1 MEEQIHIQE
10 RGKRGW
16 TFYVIYSFILSG
28 LLLLIFGGLLFF
40 YHSHRLPDF
49 SPLKGGN
56 LNAYSI
62 IYSEED
68 EVIGKFLMDNR
79 IPISYEQ
86 IPKPLVNAFIAAED
100 ADFFKHKGV
109 DYKGILRAM
118 FKNFLA
124 GRIVQGGSTITQQ
137 VTKTFFLTPKRS
149 LARKLKEVAYA
160 FGLEQNLSK
169 EEILT
174 LYLNNIYLGNG
185 AYGVEAAA
193 DSYFNKRVEQLNLA
207 EVAMMAGLVKAP
219 SRYSPV
225 NNLKRAKDRQA
236 YVLTRMTE
244 LGFVSQEQKEKALQI
259 PLKIQSRES
268 AYFSKAPYFTEFIR
282 HQVERKYGKEK
293 LYQEG
298 LRIYTT
304 LNLSFQKTAQKSV
317 EAGLRE
323 LDKREGFRGP
333 SQTLSPH
340 EVKELPNKRKGTV
353 PPLPQKEIFE
363 GVILSKEDSK
373 KSYTVWVEDRKGIL
387 PYSEMSWALNI
398 KPTATYKPQKVKTPG
413 DLLNPGD
420 VVYVRVKE
428 SSKKEQALRLSLEQE
443 PIVQGAL
450 LCLDP
455 RTGFVRAMVGGRD
468 FGESQFNR
476 AISARRQPGS
486 AFKPLI
492 YAAALEKG
500 YTPSTIIMD
509 SPVEYSDPDGGTY
522 WAPKNYDED
531 FMGPI
536 TFRNALAHSRN
547 VVTVKILEDIGVGYA
562 LPFIKKLGIE
572 SSIKRDLSIA
582 LGTSGVS
589 MMELTSAFA
598 VFANGGERIKPIFI
612 KKIVTMKG
620 EVLEE
625 NTPYIE
631 MEEKEEEEETAKTP
645 PPASKEQAISPQNAF
660 IMTHLLQ
667 GVVQHGT
674 GQRAKVLGRPVAGK
688 TGTSSD
694 YSDAWFIG
702 YTPSL
707 LTGVWVGFDDKT
719 SLGKKETGARAALPI
734 WINFMDQALRNTP
747 LDTPKP
753 PQGITFIKVN
763 IETGLPTNTDSPE
776 TITEAF
782 IDSSIPREN
791 EAGVTEGSSSGTP
804 LPDRSPGETV
814 QELPR
819 WKDCP
824 GRKHHHPAGDQ
835 DLLPHAKEKFSP
847 KAEGG
852 RLRLWLGTEF

>member
-1 MEEQIHIQE
+1 MFFRDHGLARGAQFFLLMKKRSRSKK
-10 RGKRGW
+10 RGKRGL
-16 TFYVIYSFILSG
+16 TFYVIYAFILSA
-28 LLLLIFGGLLFF
+28 LLLILCGALLFF
-40 YHSHRLPDF
+40 YYSHRLPDF
-49 SPLKGGN
+49 TPLKERN

-62 IYSEED
+62 VYSEED
-68 EVIGKFLMDNR
+68 EVVGKFLVDNR
-79 IPISYEQ
+79 IPIPYER
-86 IPKPLVNAFIAAED
+86 IPKQLINAFIAAED
-100 ADFFKHKGV
+100 AEFFQHKGI

-118 FKNFLA
+118 FKNLIA

-149 LARKLKEVAYA
+149 LLRKLKEVAYS
-160 FGLEQNLSK
+160 FGLERDLSK

-193 DSYFNKRVEQLNLA
+193 ESYFNKRAEQLNLA
-207 EVAMMAGLVKAP
+207 EIAMMAGLVKAP

-236 YVLTRMTE
+236 YVLTRMTK
-244 LGFVSQEQKEKALQI
+244 LGFISPEQKEKNLRI

-304 LNLSFQKTAQKSV
+304 IDLSLQRTAQKSV
-317 EAGLRE
+317 ETGLRE

-333 SQTLSPH
+333 LHTLSPK
-340 EVKELPNKRKGTV
+340 EVKELLNKKKGSLT
-353 PPLPQKEIFE
+353 PLPQNEIFE
-363 GVILSKEDSK
+363 GVVLSKEDSK
-373 KSYTVWVEDRKGIL
+373 KFYTIWVEDRKGIL
-387 PYSEMSWALNI
+387 PFSKMSWALNI
-398 KPTATYKPQKVKTPG
+398 KPTPNYKPQKVKTPG

-420 VVYVRVKE
+420 VIHVRVKE
-428 SSKKEQALRLSLEQE
+428 TSKKEQSPVLTLEQE
-443 PIVQGAL
+443 PLVQGAL

-455 RTGFVRAMVGGRD
+455 KTGHVRAMVGGRD
-468 FGESQFNR
+468 FSESQFNR
-476 AISARRQPGS
+476 AISSRRQPGS
-486 AFKPLI
+486 AFKPII

-500 YTPSTIIMD
+500 YTPSTILMD

-522 WAPKNYDED
+522 WAPKNYDKN

-562 LPFIKKLGIE
+562 LKFIKSLGIE
-572 SSIKRDLSIA
+572 SPIKRDLSIA
-582 LGTSGVS
+582 LGTSGIS
-589 MMELTSAFA
+589 MLELTSAFA
-598 VFANGGERIKPIFI
+598 VFANGGERVKPIFI

-631 MEEKEEEEETAKTP
+631 LEEKEEEEETPETP
-645 PPASKEQAISPQNAF
+645 SPVLKERTISVQNAF

-674 GQRAKVLGRPVAGK
+674 GQRAKVLGRPIAGK

-719 SLGKKETGARAALPI
+719 SLGKNETGSRAALPI
-734 WINFMDQALRNTP
+734 WIYFMDQALKNTP
-747 LDTPKP
+747 IETLKP
-753 PQGITFIKVN
+753 PKGITLIKVN
-763 IETGLPTNTDSPE
+763 IETGLPSDKDSPE
-776 TITEAF
+776 TIMEAF
-782 IDSSIPREN
+782 IESSIPWEKEGREKEN
-791 EAGVTEGSSSGTP
+791 PSSGAP
-804 LPDRSPGETV
+804 LRGRSPG
-814 QELPR
+814 
-819 WKDCP
+819 DP
-824 GRKHHHPAGDQ
+824 GPPSGY
-835 DLLPHAKEKFSP
+835 
-847 KAEGG
+847 
-852 RLRLWLGTEF
+852 

>member
-1 MEEQIHIQE
+1 MKKHN
-10 RGKRGW
+10 RSKKRRKGGW
-16 TFYVIYSFILSG
+16 TYYVIYTFILSAILF
-28 LLLLIFGGLLFF
+28 LLSGVILFF
-40 YHSHRLPDF
+40 YFSHRLPDF
-49 SPLKGGN
+49 TPLKERN
-56 LNAYSI
+56 QNAYSI
-62 IYSEED
+62 VYSEED

-79 IPISYEQ
+79 IPILYEQ
-86 IPKPLVNAFIAAED
+86 IPKQLVNAFIAAED
-100 ADFFKHKGV
+100 AEFFQHKGV

-118 FKNFLA
+118 FKNLLA

-137 VTKTFFLTPKRS
+137 VTRTFFLTPKRS
-149 LARKLKEVAYA
+149 LLRKLREVAYA
-160 FGLEQNLSK
+160 FGLERDLTK

-193 DSYFNKRVEQLNLA
+193 ESYFNKRVEQLNLA
-207 EVAMMAGLVKAP
+207 EMSMMAGLVKAP

-225 NNLKRAKDRQA
+225 NNLKRAKERQA

-244 LGFVSQEQKEKALQI
+244 LGLISQEQKEKTLRI
-259 PLKIQSRES
+259 PLKIQSKES

-304 LNLSFQKTAQKSV
+304 LDLSLQRIAQKSV
-317 EAGLRE
+317 EMGLRE

-333 SQTLSPH
+333 LHTLSPKQ
-340 EVKELPNKRKGTV
+340 VKELLIKKKGTLS
-353 PPLPQKEIFE
+353 PLHQNETFE
-363 GVILSKEDSK
+363 GVVLSKDDSK
-373 KSYTVWVEDRKGIL
+373 KFYSVWVEDRKGIL
-387 PYSEMSWALNI
+387 PYSDMSWALNI
-398 KPTATYKPQKVKTPG
+398 KPTLNYKPQKVKTPG
-413 DLLNPGD
+413 DLLNTGD

-428 SSKKEQALRLSLEQE
+428 PPKKDQPPALTLEQD
-443 PIVQGAL
+443 PLVQGAL
-450 LCLDP
+450 LCFDP
-455 RTGFVRAMVGGRD
+455 KTGLVKAMVGGRD
-468 FGESQFNR
+468 FSESQFNR
-476 AISARRQPGS
+476 AISSRRQPGS
-486 AFKPLI
+486 AFKPMI

-500 YTPSTIIMD
+500 YTPSTILMD

-522 WAPKNYDED
+522 WAPKNYDKE

-547 VVTVKILEDIGVGYA
+547 VVTVKILEDIGVGYT
-562 LPFIKKLGIE
+562 LKFIKKLGIE
-572 SSIKRDLSIA
+572 SPIKRDLSIA

-589 MMELTSAFA
+589 MLEMASAFA
-598 VFANGGERIKPIFI
+598 VFANGGERINPIFI

-631 MEEKEEEEETAKTP
+631 IQEEEEETPEISSAILKDRV
-645 PPASKEQAISPQNAF
+645 ISPQNAF

-719 SLGKKETGARAALPI
+719 SLGKNETGSRAALPI
-734 WINFMDQALRNTP
+734 WISFMDQALKNIPIETMEP
-747 LDTPKP
+747 PK
-753 PQGITFIKVN
+753 GITFIKVN
-763 IETGLPTNTDSPE
+763 IETGLPSDKDSPE
-776 TITEAF
+776 TIMEAF
-782 IDSSIPREN
+782 IDSSILWER
-791 EAGVTEGSSSGTP
+791 EGSEKENPSSGVSAHGRTP
-804 LPDRSPGETV
+804 
-814 QELPR
+814 
-819 WKDCP
+819 
-824 GRKHHHPAGDQ
+824 GD
-835 DLLPHAKEKFSP
+835 PPTPS
-847 KAEGG
+847 GY
-852 RLRLWLGTEF
+852 

>member
-1 MEEQIHIQE
+1 MEEQNSIQKI
-10 RGKRGW
+10 GKKGW
-16 TFYVIYSFILSG
+16 AFYAVYSFTLAV
-28 LLLLIFGGLLFF
+28 LLLLLFGGLLFF
-40 YHSHRLPDF
+40 YYSHRLPDF
-49 SPLKGGN
+49 APLKERN

-79 IPISYEQ
+79 IPISYER
-86 IPKPLVNAFIAAED
+86 IPKPLINAFIAAED
-100 ADFFKHKGV
+100 ADFFQHKGV

-118 FKNFLA
+118 LKNFLA
-124 GRIVQGGSTITQQ
+124 VRIVQGGSTITQQ

-149 LARKLKEVAYA
+149 LGRKLKEVAYA
-160 FGLEQNLSK
+160 FGLEQNLTK

-207 EVAMMAGLVKAP
+207 EMAMLAGLVKAP

-225 NNLKRAKDRQA
+225 NNLKRARDRQA

-244 LGFVSQEQKEKALQI
+244 LGFVSREQKEKALQI

-304 LNLSFQKTAQKSV
+304 LDLSLQRNAQKSV

-333 SQTLSPH
+333 LQTLSPK
-340 EVKELPNKRKGTV
+340 EANELPNKKKGALS
-353 PPLPQKEIFE
+353 PLPQKEIFE
-363 GVILSKEDSK
+363 GVILSKDDSK
-373 KSYTVWVEDRKGIL
+373 KSYTVWIEDRKGIL
-387 PYSEMSWALNI
+387 PFSEISWALNI
-398 KPTATYKPQKVKTPG
+398 KPTLRYKPQKVKTPG

-420 VVYVRVKE
+420 VISVRVKE
-428 SSKKEQALRLSLEQE
+428 SSKKDQALLLSLEQE
-443 PIVQGAL
+443 PLVQGAL
-450 LCLDP
+450 LSLDP
-455 RTGFVRAMVGGRD
+455 KTGYVRAMVGGRD
-468 FGESQFNR
+468 FSESQFNR
-476 AISARRQPGS
+476 SISSRRQPGS
-486 AFKPLI
+486 AFKPMI

-500 YTPSTIIMD
+500 YTPSTVIMD

-522 WAPKNYDED
+522 WAPKNYDEE

-562 LPFIKKLGIE
+562 LQFIKRLGIE

-582 LGTSGVS
+582 LGSSGVS
-589 MMELTSAFA
+589 MMELASAFA

-631 MEEKEEEEETAKTP
+631 MEEKEEEEETPKTHS
-645 PPASKEQAISPQNAF
+645 PALKEQVISPQNAF

-707 LTGVWVGFDDKT
+707 LAEVWVGFDDKT
-719 SLGKKETGARAALPI
+719 SLGKNETGARAALPI
-734 WINFMDQALRNTP
+734 WISFMDQALRNTP
-747 LDTPKP
+747 IETPKP
-753 PQGITFIKVN
+753 PKGITFIKVN
-763 IETGLPTNTDSPE
+763 IETGLPTNGDSPE
-776 TITEAF
+776 TIMEAF
-782 IDSSIPREN
+782 IDSSIPGEKEDREK
-791 EAGVTEGSSSGTP
+791 ERSSTP
-804 LPDRSPGETV
+804 LPERSPGDSRA
-814 QELPR
+814 PSGYY
-819 WKDCP
+819 D
-824 GRKHHHPAGDQ
+824 
-835 DLLPHAKEKFSP
+835 
-847 KAEGG
+847 
-852 RLRLWLGTEF
+852 

>member
-1 MEEQIHIQE
+1 MFFRDHGLARGAQFFLLMKNRSRSKK
-10 RGKRGW
+10 RGKRGL
-16 TFYVIYSFILSG
+16 TFYVIYAFILSA
-28 LLLLIFGGLLFF
+28 LLLILGGALLFF
-40 YHSHRLPDF
+40 YYSHRLPDF
-49 SPLKGGN
+49 TSLKERN

-62 IYSEED
+62 VYSEED
-68 EVIGKFLMDNR
+68 EVVGKFLVDNR
-79 IPISYEQ
+79 IPIPYER
-86 IPKPLVNAFIAAED
+86 IPKQLINAFIAAED
-100 ADFFKHKGV
+100 AEFFQHKGI

-118 FKNFLA
+118 FKNLIA

-149 LARKLKEVAYA
+149 LLRKLKEVAYS
-160 FGLEQNLSK
+160 FGLERDLSK

-193 DSYFNKRVEQLNLA
+193 ESYFNKRAEQLNVA
-207 EVAMMAGLVKAP
+207 EIAMMAGLVKAP

-244 LGFVSQEQKEKALQI
+244 LGFISPEQKEKNLRI

-304 LNLSFQKTAQKSV
+304 IDLSLQRTAQKSV
-317 EAGLRE
+317 ETGLRE

-333 SQTLSPH
+333 LHTLSPK
-340 EVKELPNKRKGTV
+340 EVKELLNKKKGSLT
-353 PPLPQKEIFE
+353 PLPQNEIFE
-363 GVILSKEDSK
+363 GVVLSKEDSK
-373 KSYTVWVEDRKGIL
+373 KFYTIWVEDRKGIL
-387 PYSEMSWALNI
+387 PFSEMSWALNI
-398 KPTATYKPQKVKTPG
+398 KPTPNYKPQKVKTPG

-420 VVYVRVKE
+420 VIHVRVKE
-428 SSKKEQALRLSLEQE
+428 TSKKDQPTVLTLEQE
-443 PIVQGAL
+443 PLVQGAL

-455 RTGFVRAMVGGRD
+455 KTGHVRAMVGGRD
-468 FGESQFNR
+468 FSESQFNR
-476 AISARRQPGS
+476 AISSRRQPGS
-486 AFKPLI
+486 AFKPII

-500 YTPSTIIMD
+500 YTPSTILMD

-522 WAPKNYDED
+522 WAPKNYDKN

-562 LPFIKKLGIE
+562 LKFIKSLGIE
-572 SSIKRDLSIA
+572 SPIKRDLSIA
-582 LGTSGVS
+582 LGTSGIS
-589 MMELTSAFA
+589 MLELTSAFA
-598 VFANGGERIKPIFI
+598 VFANGGERVKPIFI

-631 MEEKEEEEETAKTP
+631 LEEKEEEEETPETP
-645 PPASKEQAISPQNAF
+645 SPVLKERAISVQNAF

-674 GQRAKVLGRPVAGK
+674 GQRAKVLGRPIAGK

-719 SLGKKETGARAALPI
+719 SLGKNETGSRAALPI
-734 WINFMDQALRNTP
+734 WIYFMDQALKNTP
-747 LDTPKP
+747 IETLKP
-753 PQGITFIKVN
+753 PKGITLIKVN
-763 IETGLPTNTDSPE
+763 IETGLPSDKDSPE
-776 TITEAF
+776 TIMEAF
-782 IDSSIPREN
+782 IESSIPWEKEGREKEN
-791 EAGVTEGSSSGTP
+791 PSSGAP
-804 LPDRSPGETV
+804 LRGRSPG
-814 QELPR
+814 
-819 WKDCP
+819 DP
-824 GRKHHHPAGDQ
+824 GAPSGY
-835 DLLPHAKEKFSP
+835 
-847 KAEGG
+847 
-852 RLRLWLGTEF
+852 

>member
-1 MEEQIHIQE
+1 
-10 RGKRGW
+10 
-16 TFYVIYSFILSG
+16 
-28 LLLLIFGGLLFF
+28 LLFF
-40 YHSHRLPDF
+40 YYSHHLPDF
-49 SPLKGGN
+49 SSLKAGN

-79 IPISYEQ
+79 IPISYGE
-86 IPKPLVNAFIAAED
+86 IPKLLVNAFVAAED
-100 ADFFKHKGV
+100 ADFFQHKGV

-118 FKNFLA
+118 FKNLLA

-149 LARKLKEVAYA
+149 LTRKLKEVAYA
-160 FGLEQNLSK
+160 FGLEQSLTK
-169 EEILT
+169 EEILA

-207 EVAMMAGLVKAP
+207 EMAMMAGLVKAP

-236 YVLTRMTE
+236 YVLTRMAE

-259 PLKIQSRES
+259 PLKIQSKES

-282 HQVERKYGKEK
+282 HQVERKYGKGK

-304 LNLSFQKTAQKSV
+304 LDLSLQKAAQRSV

-333 SQTLSPH
+333 SQTLPPN
-340 EVKELPNKRKGTV
+340 EVKELPNKRKGSP
-353 PPLPQKEIFE
+353 PPLSQKEIFE
-363 GVILSKEDSK
+363 GVILSKDDSK
-373 KSYTVWVEDRKGIL
+373 KSYTVWVEDRKGTL
-387 PYSEMSWALNI
+387 PYSEMSWALTM
-398 KPTATYKPQKVKTPG
+398 KPTATYRPQQVKTPG

-428 SSKKEQALRLSLEQE
+428 SSKKEQPLRLSLEQE

-455 RTGFVRAMVGGRD
+455 RTGYVRAMVGGRD

-547 VVTVKILEDIGVGYA
+547 VVTVKILEDIGVGHA

-589 MMELTSAFA
+589 MMELASAFA
-598 VFANGGERIKPIFI
+598 VFANGGERVKPIFI
-612 KKIVTMKG
+612 KKIVTMNG

-631 MEEKEEEEETAKTP
+631 MEERDEEEDVPKTP
-645 PPASKEQAISPQNAF
+645 PPTSKERVISPQNAF

-734 WINFMDQALRNTP
+734 WVSFMDQALRNTP
-747 LDTPKP
+747 VDTLKP
-753 PQGITFIKVN
+753 PPGITFIKVN

-782 IDSSIPREN
+782 IDDSVPREN
-791 EAGVTEGSSSGTP
+791 ETGVREGSSSETP
-804 LPDRSPGETV
+804 VPERSPGGT
-814 QELPR
+814 
-819 WKDCP
+819 
-824 GRKHHHPAGDQ
+824 PAPSGYYD
-835 DLLPHAKEKFSP
+835 
-847 KAEGG
+847 
-852 RLRLWLGTEF
+852 